1 MKQPPICR
9 KGLDMALSDLLN
21 SSRSLSTCT
30 GRGQNLILA
39 LEEQGFSALRGR
51 DVIDMNGVSEL
62 FLKRG
67 QYAELSRREVEGKPK
82 GFLLAKLVGELVDL
96 LEEGDE
102 LQFNRYQGD
111 TNYPGLYISVGA
123 TFSEIAEFRSAKK
136 NDAAPANNAP
146 KQVF

>member
-1 MKQPPICR
+1 M
-9 KGLDMALSDLLN
+9 GLSDLL
-21 SSRSLSTCT
+21 SSSKSLSTCT
-30 GRGQNLILA
+30 GRGQNLILT
-39 LEEQGFSALRGR
+39 LEEQGFTALRGR
-51 DVIDMNGVSEL
+51 DVEGMDGVSEL

-67 QYAELSRREVEGKPK
+67 QYAELSRRGVEGKPK

-136 NDAAPANNAP
+136 NDAAPTNNAP